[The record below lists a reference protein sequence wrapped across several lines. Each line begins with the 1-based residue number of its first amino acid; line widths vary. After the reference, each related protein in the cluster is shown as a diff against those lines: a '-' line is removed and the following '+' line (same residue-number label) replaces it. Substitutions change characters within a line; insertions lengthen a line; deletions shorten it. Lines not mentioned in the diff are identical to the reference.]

1 MIALI
6 FLGVIL
12 ILFIMGIADAFT
24 CSTIGGIFSIISCVA
39 GFTLYGVSSESTQTN
54 GTKITIV
61 VSSICGMIC
70 PWIAA
75 ISSFVHLDEHEND
88 VTGYGFMI
96 LIFALL
102 GVLIYSFTKIGE
114 LSSIISE
121 FGEKTEKKIAERVA
135 TKSKE
140 RLRKIAFLRR
150 NDSTYKEATNES
162 MEIGAYQYAGR
173 SNLHTIRIASSC
185 KSIGEWA
192 FQNCSSLQ
200 RIEFSGSINDW
211 KRMKKHPTWDY
222 DTPDYLVVCKDGT
235 IKKSEQ

>member
-6 FLGVIL
+6 ILGVIL

-39 GFTLYGVSSESTQTN
+39 GFTLYGVSSERTQTN

-140 RLRKIAFLRR
+140 RLRKIVFCGAMILHIKRQQMSQWKSKRISMQIEAICIRLR
-150 NDSTYKEATNES
+150 
-162 MEIGAYQYAGR
+162 
-173 SNLHTIRIASSC
+173 
-185 KSIGEWA
+185 
-192 FQNCSSLQ
+192 LQ
-200 RIEFSGSINDW
+200 V
-211 KRMKKHPTWDY
+211 
-222 DTPDYLVVCKDGT
+222 LVKV
-235 IKKSEQ
+235 